1 MVQKDI
7 IVFAVITGVICLG
20 LFITAIILSDSLI
33 NYTATDQQTK
43 IDLNTLGFN
52 KDTLTYGLMCYS
64 SMFEVYTGYD
74 CATYLKAN
82 KKNNNINYFN
92 ADYNPN
98 DIENFTDEQINNFC
112 AFFKNPDICNVI

>member
-1 MVQKDI
+1 
-7 IVFAVITGVICLG
+7 
-20 LFITAIILSDSLI
+20 
-33 NYTATDQQTK
+33 
-43 IDLNTLGFN
+43 
-52 KDTLTYGLMCYS
+52 MCYS

-82 KKNNNINYFN
+82 KKNNNINYVN